1 MNHPFGA
8 CYSHFQEVADLADE
22 LQRYKN
28 RPTQNREIDNNVQPM
43 DLGPDMDV
51 DATFSMEHDHLGGN
65 DWRMDGELFV
75 EEYEGA
81 AREYGT
87 GTTFMDEFN
96 CDQYAE
102 ERIINL
108 YYPFASRDEWE
119 FAAFLLRSDL
129 SMASIDSLLS
139 LNLVGVTCNLTIRTA
154 TYAQHR

>member
-8 CYSHFQEVADLADE
+8 CYSHFQEVADLSADLE
-22 LQRYKN
+22 RLRYKN
-28 RPTQNREIDNNVQPM
+28 KPTHNVHHDNPQSM

-51 DATFSMEHDHLGGN
+51 DIVLTEEHDDLGEN
-65 DWRMDGELFV
+65 DWSMDDGEIFV

-81 AREYGT
+81 AKEYGT
-87 GTTFMDEFN
+87 GTTFMDEFDS
-96 CDQYAE
+96 DQYAG
-102 ERIINL
+102 ERVNNL

-139 LNLVGVTCNLTIRTA
+139 LNLVSYHL
-154 TYAQHR
+154 